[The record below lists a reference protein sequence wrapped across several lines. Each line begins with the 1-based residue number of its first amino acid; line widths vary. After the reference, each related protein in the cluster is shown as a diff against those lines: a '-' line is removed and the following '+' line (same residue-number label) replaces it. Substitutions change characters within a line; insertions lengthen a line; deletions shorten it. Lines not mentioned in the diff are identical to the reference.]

1 MDLENIDLSQYH
13 LTVISDVT
21 KIISENNETFYD
33 IEVEDNHS
41 FFIKL
46 DNGEYVLSHNC
57 DGAHIAGLYLGF
69 FQRYAPVLFKEKR
82 IKRLKTPII
91 TFNNSKHEVV
101 KFFFTLSEYN
111 EYLKTNNVPKG
122 CNTKYY
128 KGLGSW
134 TKEKLQKL
142 IKEHGLEY
150 FIEDVEPDETS
161 DKLLDD
167 WIGDT
172 FENCESRK
180 VALREFQVNIEMA

>member
-1 MDLENIDLSQYH
+1 VDIENIDLSQYH
-13 LTVISDVT
+13 LVP
-21 KIISENNETFYD
+21 ISEITEITSEKFEIFYD

-57 DGAHIAGLYLGF
+57 DGSHISGLYLGF
-69 FQRYAPVLFKEKR
+69 FQRYAPILFKEKR
-82 IKRLKTPII
+82 IKKLRTPII
-91 TFNNSKHEVV
+91 TFNNNKNEVV
-101 KFFFTLSEYN
+101 KFFFKLDEYK
-111 EYLKTNNVPKG
+111 EYLEKNGVPKG
-122 CNTKYY
+122 CTTKYY

-142 IKEHGLEY
+142 VKEYSIEY
-150 FIEDVEPDETS
+150 FIEDVEVDEIS

>member
-13 LTVISDVT
+13 LTTISDIT
-21 KIISENNETFYD
+21 NIISEKDEIFYD
-33 IEVEDNHS
+33 IEVEDDHS

-46 DNGEYVLSHNC
+46 DNGEYMLSHNC

-82 IKRLKTPII
+82 IKKLRTPII
-91 TFNNSKHEVV
+91 TFNNNKNEVV
-101 KFFFTLSEYN
+101 KFFFKLPEYN
-111 EYLKTNNVPKG
+111 EFLEKNGIPKG
-122 CNTKYY
+122 CSIKYY

-142 IKEHGLEY
+142 VKEHGLEY
-150 FIEDVEPDETS
+150 FIEDVETDEIS
-161 DKLLDD
+161 DKLIDN